1 MLDSLRE
8 ALAAQPLLLLFLTI
22 GLGYLLSLIKLK
34 GIGLGVAA
42 VLFAGLGL
50 GMWGGRAFE
59 LPELVSQFGL
69 LLFVYAIGV
78 QAGPL
83 FFRILRKSG
92 LGLTLLAL
100 VTVAATGAA
109 AAWSVRLFGISP
121 ELGIGLFCGA
131 VTNTPA
137 LAAVS
142 ESLRG
147 TPGALLP
154 TVGYSIAYPL
164 GVALPILLAEMFL
177 HLGKVDMPTA
187 VKQAESSTSEHHGA
201 PAVCNLEVR
210 SEGMIGK
217 PLSETPLFKL
227 PVRVSRLMR
236 GEDVMVARP
245 ETVLAAG
252 DILRVVGTEED
263 LVKARELVGGE
274 VKDVPGLEFRRDP
287 VDYRRMIVSTP
298 RLVGRKLGEIEL
310 EKRFEAVVTRL
321 RRGDQ
326 DFVPTLDTV
335 LERGDRL
342 RVVARR
348 DQMPEIA
355 TYLGDS
361 SRAFSETDFLS
372 LSLGIVMG
380 ILLGIIRFPL
390 PGGGSV
396 HLGLAGGP
404 LVVALVLGWLGRTGP
419 LIWSLPPAANLAFRQ
434 LGLVLFFSAVGLRAG
449 GNFAVALAQ
458 QGPLLI
464 AIGAG
469 ITLLATLILL
479 GGAMWVLR
487 MDWVSAAGALAGGQT
502 QPALLTFA
510 DDRSH
515 SEAPNVVYTAI
526 MPTAMI
532 AKILVAQILLWVL
545 DIG

>member
-1 MLDSLRE
+1 MFDTLRE
-8 ALAAQPLLLLFLTI
+8 TLSAQPLLLLFLTV
-22 GLGYLLSLIKLK
+22 GLGYLLSLVKIK

-50 GMWGGRAFE
+50 GMWGGHAFE
-59 LPELVSQFGL
+59 LPELISQFGL

-100 VTVAATGAA
+100 LAVSATGMAA
-109 AAWSVRLFGISP
+109 AAAVRMLGISP

-164 GVALPILLAEMFL
+164 GVALPILLAELVL
-177 HLGKVDMPTA
+177 HVGKVDLKSA
-187 VKQAESSTSEHHGA
+187 VKQAEQSTSEHHGT
-201 PAVCNLEVR
+201 PAACNLEVR
-210 SEGMIGK
+210 TEALIGT
-217 PLSETPLFKL
+217 PLSETPLFRL
-227 PVRVSRLMR
+227 PVRVSRIQR
-236 GEDVMVARP
+236 GNDVMVARP
-245 ETVLAAG
+245 ETVLSAG

-263 LVKARELVGGE
+263 LVKARELVGTE
-274 VKDVPGLEFRRDP
+274 IADVPGLEFRRDP

-298 RLVGRKLGEIEL
+298 RLVGRKLGDIGL

-326 DFVPTLDTV
+326 DFVPTTQTV

-348 DQMPEIA
+348 DQMGEIGR
-355 TYLGDS
+355 YLGDS

-372 LSLGIVMG
+372 LSVGIVLG
-380 ILLGIIRFPL
+380 ILLGIVKFPL
-390 PGGGSV
+390 PGGGMV

-449 GNFAVALAQ
+449 GNFAVALAE

-469 ITLLATLILL
+469 LTLLATLLLL
-479 GGAMWVLR
+479 GGAMGLLR

-532 AKILVAQILLWVL
+532 AKILVAQILIWVL

>member
-1 MLDSLRE
+1 MLESLRE
-8 ALAAQPLLLLFLTI
+8 ALTAHPLLLLFLTV
-22 GLGYLLSLIKLK
+22 GLGYLLSLVKIK

-50 GMWGGRAFE
+50 GMWGGHAFE
-59 LPELVSQFGL
+59 LPELVSQLGL
-69 LLFVYAIGV
+69 LIFVYAIGV

-100 VTVAATGAA
+100 ATVTATGAA
-109 AAWSVRLFGISP
+109 AAWAVRAFGISP

-131 VTNTPA
+131 ITNTPA

-164 GVALPILLAEMFL
+164 GVALPILLAELVL
-177 HLGKVDMPTA
+177 HLGKIDMPKA
-187 VKQAESSTSEHHGA
+187 VKQAESATCEHHGTPSA
-201 PAVCNLEVR
+201 CNLAVTSELLIGR
-210 SEGMIGK
+210 S
-217 PLSETPLFKL
+217 LAETPLAQL
-227 PVRVSRLMR
+227 PVRVSRIQR
-236 GEDVMVARP
+236 GEAVMVARP
-245 ETVLAAG
+245 ETVLEAG
-252 DILRVVGTEED
+252 DFLRVVGTEED
-263 LVKARELVGGE
+263 LAKARELVGGDAAE
-274 VKDVPGLEFRRDP
+274 AVGLEFRRDP
-287 VDYRRMIVSTP
+287 VDFRRMILSTP
-298 RLVGRKLGEIEL
+298 RLIGRKLGDIEL
-310 EKRFEAVVTRL
+310 ERRFEAVVTRV

-326 DFVPTLDTV
+326 DFVPTAETV

-348 DQMPEIA
+348 DQMSEIGR
-355 TYLGDS
+355 YLGDS
-361 SRAFSETDFLS
+361 TRAFSETDFLS
-372 LSLGIVMG
+372 LSVGIVLG
-380 ILLGIIRFPL
+380 ILLGILKLPL

-449 GNFAVALAQ
+449 GNFAAALAH
-458 QGPLLI
+458 QGPILI
-464 AIGAG
+464 AVGAG
-469 ITLLATLILL
+469 LTLLATGLLL
-479 GGAMWVLR
+479 GGAMIVLR

-510 DDRSH
+510 GDRSH

-532 AKILVAQILLWVL
+532 AKILVAQIMLWVL

>member
-1 MLDSLRE
+1 MLDSIRE
-8 ALAAQPLLLLFLTI
+8 ALAAQPLLLLFLTV
-22 GLGYLLSLIKLK
+22 GLGYLLSLVKIR

-42 VLFAGLGL
+42 ILFAGLGL
-50 GMWGGRAFE
+50 GMWGGHAFE
-59 LPELVSQFGL
+59 LPELISQLGL

-78 QAGPL
+78 HAGPL
-83 FFRILRKSG
+83 FFRILRKNG

-100 VTVAATGAA
+100 VTISATGAA
-109 AAWSVRLFGISP
+109 AAAAVRAFGISP
-121 ELGIGLFCGA
+121 ELAIGLFCGA

-164 GVALPILLAEMFL
+164 GVALPILIAELAL
-177 HLGKVDMPTA
+177 QVGKVDMRKA
-187 VKQAESSTSEHHGA
+187 VKQAERSTSEHHGT
-201 PAVCNLEVR
+201 PATRNLIVT
-210 SEGMIGK
+210 SELLIGRA
-217 PLSETPLFKL
+217 LGETPLAAL
-227 PVRVSRLMR
+227 PVRVSRIQR
-236 GEDVMVARP
+236 GDTVMVALP
-245 ETVLAAG
+245 DTVLEAG
-252 DILRVVGTEED
+252 DFLHVVGTEEV
-263 LVKARELVGGE
+263 LAKARDLAGSEAKEAVGPEL
-274 VKDVPGLEFRRDP
+274 RRDP
-287 VDYRRMIVSTP
+287 VDFRRMILSTP
-298 RLVGRKLGEIEL
+298 RLVGRTLAEL
-310 EKRFEAVVTRL
+310 NLEHRFGAVVTRV

-326 DFVPTLDTV
+326 DFVPTPDTV

-342 RVVARR
+342 RVVAQR
-348 DQMPEIA
+348 DQMPEISR
-355 TYLGDS
+355 YLGDS

-372 LSLGIVMG
+372 LSVGIVLG
-380 ILLGIIRFPL
+380 VLLGLVKVPL
-390 PGGGSV
+390 PGGGSL

-404 LVVALVLGWLGRTGP
+404 LVVALILGWLGRTGP

-449 GNFAVALAQ
+449 GNFAAALAN

-469 ITLLATLILL
+469 LTLLATGLLL
-479 GGAMWVLR
+479 GGAMVVLR
-487 MDWVSAAGALAGGQT
+487 MDWVRAAGALAGGQT
-502 QPALLTFA
+502 QPALLSFA
-510 DDRSH
+510 GDRSH

-545 DIG
+545 EIG

>member
-1 MLDSLRE
+1 MWESLRE

-22 GLGYLLSLIKLK
+22 GLGYLLSLVTIK
-34 GIGLGVAA
+34 GIGLGVAS
-42 VLFAGLGL
+42 VLFAGLAL
-50 GMWGGRAFE
+50 GMWGGHAFE

-78 QAGPL
+78 HAGPL

-100 VTVAATGAA
+100 VAVGATGAA
-109 AAWSVRLFGISP
+109 AAGAVRFLEISP

-142 ESLRG
+142 EALRG

-164 GVALPILLAEMFL
+164 GVAIPILLAEL
-177 HLGKVDMPTA
+177 VLQLGKVDMKAA
-187 VKQAESSTSEHHGA
+187 VKQAESSTGEHYGTPSA
-201 PAVCNLEVR
+201 CNLEVK
-210 SEGMIGK
+210 SEAVIGR
-217 PLSETPLFKL
+217 PLSETPLFEL

-236 GEDVMVARP
+236 GEEVMVARP
-245 ETVLAAG
+245 EAVLAAG
-252 DILRVVGTEED
+252 DIVRVVGTEED
-263 LVKARELVGGE
+263 LAKARDLVGGE
-274 VKDVPGLEFRRDP
+274 VRDVPGLEFRRDP

-298 RLVGRKLGEIEL
+298 RLVGRKLGEIGL
-310 EKRFEAVVTRL
+310 EKRYEAVVTRL

-326 DFVPTLDTV
+326 DFVPSAETV

-361 SRAFSETDFLS
+361 TRAFSDTDFLS
-372 LSLGIVMG
+372 LSLGIVLG
-380 ILLGIIRFPL
+380 ILLGIVKFPL
-390 PGGGSV
+390 PGGGTV

-404 LVVALVLGWLGRTGP
+404 LVVALILGWLGRSGP
-419 LIWSLPPAANLAFRQ
+419 LIWSLPPAANQAFRQ

-449 GNFAVALAQ
+449 GNFAVALAS

-464 AIGAG
+464 AVGAG
-469 ITLLATLILL
+469 LTLLATGILL
-479 GGAMWVLR
+479 GGAMGVLR
-487 MDWVSAAGALAGGQT
+487 MDWVRAAGVLAGGQT

-532 AKILVAQILLWVL
+532 AKILVAQILVWVL
-545 DIG
+545 EIG

>member
-1 MLDSLRE
+1 MLETLRG
-8 ALAAQPLLLLFLTI
+8 ALAAQPLLLLFLTV
-22 GLGYLLSLIKLK
+22 GLGYLLSLLKIK

-50 GMWGGRAFE
+50 GMWGGHSFE
-59 LPELVSQFGL
+59 LPELISQFGL

-100 VTVAATGAA
+100 VAVGGTGAA
-109 AAWSVRLFGISP
+109 AAMAVRLFGISP

-164 GVALPILLAEMFL
+164 GVAVPILLAEL
-177 HLGKVDMPTA
+177 VLQLGKIDLSKA
-187 VKQAESSTSEHHGA
+187 VKQAERSTGEHHGA
-201 PAVCNLEVR
+201 PSACNLAVT
-210 SEGMIGK
+210 SEAVIGMA
-217 PLSETPLFKL
+217 LSESPLAAL
-227 PVRVSRLMR
+227 PVRVSRVQR
-236 GEDVMVARP
+236 GDAVMVARP
-245 ETVLAAG
+245 NTVLEAG
-252 DILRVVGTEED
+252 DVLRVVGTAEE
-263 LVKARELVGGE
+263 LAKARQLVGRE
-274 VKDVPGLEFRRDP
+274 VEGDAGPEFRRDP
-287 VDYRRMIVSTP
+287 VDFRRMILSTP
-298 RLVGRKLGEIEL
+298 RLVGRRLGEIGL
-310 EKRFEAVVTRL
+310 EKRFEAVVTRV

-326 DFVPTLDTV
+326 DFVPTAETV

-342 RVVARR
+342 RVVAQR
-348 DQMPEIA
+348 DQMAEIGK
-355 TYLGDS
+355 YLGDS

-372 LSLGIVMG
+372 LSVGIVLG
-380 ILLGIIRFPL
+380 VLLGLIKFPL
-390 PGGGSV
+390 PGGGTV

-434 LGLVLFFSAVGLRAG
+434 LGLVLFFAAVGLRAG
-449 GNFAVALAQ
+449 GNFAAALAD

-469 ITLLATLILL
+469 LTLLATAILL
-479 GGAMWVLR
+479 GGAMAVLR

-532 AKILVAQILLWVL
+532 AKILVAQILIWVL

>member
-1 MLDSLRE
+1 MLDAIRE
-8 ALAAQPLLLLFLTI
+8 ALAVQPLLLLFLTV
-22 GLGYLLSLIKLK
+22 GLGYLLSLIKIR

-42 VLFAGLGL
+42 ILFAGLGL
-50 GMWGGRAFE
+50 GMWGGHAFE
-59 LPELVSQFGL
+59 LPELISQLGL

-78 QAGPL
+78 HAGPL

-100 VTVAATGAA
+100 VTISATGAA
-109 AAWSVRLFGISP
+109 AAAAVRAFGISP
-121 ELGIGLFCGA
+121 ELAIGLFCGA

-164 GVALPILLAEMFL
+164 GVALPILIAELAL
-177 HLGKVDMPTA
+177 QVGKVDMRKA
-187 VKQAESSTSEHHGA
+187 VKQAEQSTSEHHGTPSA
-201 PAVCNLEVR
+201 CNLTVSSDLLIGR
-210 SEGMIGK
+210 S
-217 PLSETPLFKL
+217 LAETPLAQL
-227 PVRVSRLMR
+227 PVRVSRIQR
-236 GEDVMVARP
+236 GDAVMVARP
-245 ETVLAAG
+245 ETVLEAG
-252 DILRVVGTEED
+252 DFLRVVGTEED
-263 LVKARELVGGE
+263 LARARDLAGGMASE
-274 VKDVPGLEFRRDP
+274 DAGLELRRDP
-287 VDYRRMIVSTP
+287 VDFRRMILSTP

-310 EKRFEAVVTRL
+310 ERRFEAVVTRV

-326 DFVPTLDTV
+326 DFVPTPETV

-348 DQMPEIA
+348 DQMPEISR
-355 TYLGDS
+355 YLGDS

-372 LSLGIVMG
+372 LSVGIVLG
-380 ILLGIIRFPL
+380 VLLGLIKVPL
-390 PGGGSV
+390 PGGGSL

-449 GNFAVALAQ
+449 GNFAAALAH

-464 AIGAG
+464 AVGAG
-469 ITLLATLILL
+469 LTLLATGLLL
-479 GGAMWVLR
+479 GGAMVVLR
-487 MDWVSAAGALAGGQT
+487 MDWVRAAGALAGGQT
-502 QPALLTFA
+502 QPALLSFA
-510 DDRSH
+510 GDRSH

-545 DIG
+545 EIG

>member
-1 MLDSLRE
+1 MLETLRE
-8 ALAAQPLLLLFLTI
+8 ALAAHSLLLLFLTV
-22 GLGYLLSLIKLK
+22 GLGYLLSLIKVR

-42 VLFAGLGL
+42 VLFAGLAL
-50 GMWGGRAFE
+50 GVWGGKEFE

-69 LLFVYAIGV
+69 LIFVYAIGV

-92 LGLTLLAL
+92 IGLTLLAL
-100 VTVAATGAA
+100 TAVGGTGVAAAMA
-109 AAWSVRLFGISP
+109 VKAFGISP

-131 VTNTPA
+131 ITNTPA

-142 ESLRG
+142 ETLRG
-147 TPGALLP
+147 TPNALLP

-164 GVALPILLAEMFL
+164 GVALPILLAEL
-177 HLGKVDMPTA
+177 ILQVGKIDIRKA
-187 VKQAESSTSEHHGA
+187 VKQAESSTSEHHGT
-201 PAVCNLEVR
+201 PAACNLAVT
-210 SEGMIGK
+210 SEAMIGK
-217 PLSETPLFKL
+217 AIAESPLAELS
-227 PVRVSRLMR
+227 VRVSRVQR

-245 ETVLAAG
+245 GTVLEAG
-252 DILRVVGTEED
+252 DVLHVVGTEAE
-263 LVKARELVGGE
+263 LEKARQLVGVAVEGVSGPE
-274 VKDVPGLEFRRDP
+274 HRREQ
-287 VDYRRMIVSTP
+287 VDFRRMILSTS
-298 RLVGRKLGEIEL
+298 RLVGRKLGEIGL
-310 EKRFEAVVTRL
+310 EKRYEAVVTRV

-326 DFVPTLDTV
+326 DFVPTPETV

-342 RVVARR
+342 RVVARA

-355 TYLGDS
+355 KYLGDS

-372 LSLGIVMG
+372 LSVGIVLG
-380 ILLGIIRFPL
+380 ILLGIVKLPL
-390 PGGGSV
+390 PGGATV

-404 LVVALVLGWLGRTGP
+404 LVVALILGWLGRTGP

-449 GNFAVALAQ
+449 GNFAEALAH
-458 QGPLLI
+458 QGPLLVS
-464 AIGAG
+464 IGAG
-469 ITLLATLILL
+469 LTLVATLILL
-479 GGAMWVLR
+479 GGAMAILR

-502 QPALLTFA
+502 QPALLSFA
-510 DDRSH
+510 GDRSH

-532 AKILVAQILLWVL
+532 AKILAAQILLWVL

>member
-1 MLDSLRE
+1 MMWDTLRE
-8 ALAAQPLLLLFLTI
+8 GLAAQPLLLLFLTV
-22 GLGYLLSLIKLK
+22 GLGYLLSLVTIK

-50 GMWGGRAFE
+50 GMWGGHAFE
-59 LPELVSQFGL
+59 LPELVSQLGL

-78 QAGPL
+78 QAGPS

-92 LGLTLLAL
+92 LGLTFLALLAVSL
-100 VTVAATGAA
+100 TGMA
-109 AAWSVRLFGISP
+109 AAWAVRALGISP

-142 ESLRG
+142 EALRG

-164 GVALPILLAEMFL
+164 GVTLPILVAEL
-177 HLGKVDMPTA
+177 VLQVKKVDLKAA
-187 VKQAESSTSEHHGA
+187 VKQAERSTGEPYGTPTA
-201 PAVCNLEVR
+201 LNLEVTQ
-210 SEGMIGK
+210 EAVIGK
-217 PLSETPLFKL
+217 PLAETALFAL

-236 GEDVMVARP
+236 GEQVMVARP
-245 ETVLAAG
+245 EAVLSAG
-252 DILRVVGTEED
+252 DIVRVVGTEEH
-263 LVKARELVGGE
+263 LAKARALVGRE
-274 VKDVPGLEFRRDP
+274 VEVPALEFRRDP
-287 VDYRRMIVSTP
+287 VDYRRMILSNKH
-298 RLVGRKLGEIEL
+298 LVGRKLGEIDL
-310 EKRFEAVVTRL
+310 EKRFDAVVTRL

-326 DFVPTLDTV
+326 DFVPTPETV

-342 RVVARR
+342 RVVAQR

-355 TYLGDS
+355 KYLGDS
-361 SRAFSETDFLS
+361 TRAFSDTDFLS
-372 LSLGIVMG
+372 LSVGIVLG
-380 ILLGIIRFPL
+380 VLLGLVKFPL
-390 PGGGSV
+390 PGGGTV

-434 LGLVLFFSAVGLRAG
+434 LGLVLFFAAVGLRAG
-449 GNFAVALAQ
+449 GNFAVALAE

-464 AIGAG
+464 AVGAG
-469 ITLLATLILL
+469 LTLLATVILL

-487 MDWVSAAGALAGGQT
+487 MDWVRAAGALAGGQT

-532 AKILVAQILLWVL
+532 AKILVAQLLLWVL